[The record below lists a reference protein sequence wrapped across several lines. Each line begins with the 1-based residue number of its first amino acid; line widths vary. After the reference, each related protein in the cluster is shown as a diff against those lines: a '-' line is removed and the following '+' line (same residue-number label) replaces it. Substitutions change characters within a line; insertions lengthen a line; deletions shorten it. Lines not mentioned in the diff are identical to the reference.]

1 MRHLRAFLVVVL
13 LPAAVAAQAQTR
25 PVVIRAS
32 TVLDGKGGVLRD
44 VAIVI
49 EGTKIVRIDSNVSAA
64 TYDLRGLTVMPGWI
78 DTHTHIVTHFDR
90 ETGKVHSQKVGETPQ
105 QSMLY
110 AVENAYKTFM
120 AGFTTIQSPGDELD
134 KDLRDWIAEGRIP
147 GPRILTSLRAVTD
160 RTGDPAQIR
169 AFIRKAIA
177 DGGDFVK
184 IFATASIRDGGSQT
198 MTDDQ
203 IRAAC
208 DEARALGKRS
218 IVHAQGPE
226 GAKAAVLAGCTSIE
240 HGNRLTDEVLD
251 LMVQRGT
258 YFDSNN
264 HLLLHNYIENK
275 AKYLG
280 SGNFTEEGFAYME
293 KGLPVGN
300 ETFKRALAKNVKM
313 IFGTDGGA
321 GAHGRNFEELVY
333 RVRDGGQPPMA
344 AIVSAT
350 SLSAESL
357 RMQDRIGS
365 IAPGME
371 ADIIATAGNPLDDI
385 TSVRRVVFV
394 MKGGQVYKNEGTTGV
409 LQGARP
415 AAAPSP
421 APPAVDVTAAGI
433 KAFID
438 KLPKDRISDQP
449 IRVAEVGGYKV
460 GVYGVFRPKAMP
472 GGAIRHETSVTEIY
486 YMLEGTAALVTG
498 GKIPDEKST
507 GASPNTKRPN
517 FGGSRI
523 EGGVTRKV
531 VPGDVIVIPG
541 NLPHWWS
548 SLDSDIRYLI
558 FRPDPEGLQP
568 VR

>member
-1 MRHLRAFLVVVL
+1 MRTLVLTSL
-13 LPAAVAAQAQTR
+13 LVPALAAAQSQPR
-25 PVVIRAS
+25 QPGPIVIRAS
-32 TVLDGKGGVLRD
+32 TVLDGTGGVLRD
-44 VAIVI
+44 VALVV
-49 EGTKIVRIDSNVSAA
+49 EGTRIVRIDSSVSNA

-78 DTHTHIVTHFDR
+78 DTHTHIAAHFDR
-90 ETGKVHSQKVGETPQ
+90 KTDRVHSREVDETPQ
-105 QSMLY
+105 QAMLY
-110 AVENAYKTFM
+110 AVENAYKTFV
-120 AGFTTIQSPGDELD
+120 AGFTTIQSPGAELD

-160 RTGDPAQIR
+160 QTGNPAQIR

-177 DGGDFVK
+177 DGADFVK
-184 IFATASIRDGGSQT
+184 IFATASIREGGAQT

-208 DEARALGKRS
+208 DEAKVLGKRS

-275 AKYLG
+275 ARYLG

-300 ETFKRALAKNVKM
+300 ETFKRALAKKVKM

-333 RVRDGGQPPMA
+333 RVRDGGQPPMD

-357 RMQDRIGS
+357 RMQDKIGS
-365 IAPGME
+365 IARGME
-371 ADIIATAGNPLDDI
+371 ADIIATDGNPLDDI
-385 TSVRRVVFV
+385 TAVRRVVFV
-394 MKGGQVYKNEGTTGV
+394 MKGGKVYKNE
-409 LQGARP
+409 
-415 AAAPSP
+415 
-421 APPAVDVTAAGI
+421 
-433 KAFID
+433 
-438 KLPKDRISDQP
+438 
-449 IRVAEVGGYKV
+449 
-460 GVYGVFRPKAMP
+460 
-472 GGAIRHETSVTEIY
+472 
-486 YMLEGTAALVTG
+486 
-498 GKIPDEKST
+498 KI
-507 GASPNTKRPN
+507 
-517 FGGSRI
+517 
-523 EGGVTRKV
+523 
-531 VPGDVIVIPG
+531 
-541 NLPHWWS
+541 H
-548 SLDSDIRYLI
+548 
-558 FRPDPEGLQP
+558 
-568 VR
+568 